1 MTDLD
6 NKIALLVDYIA
17 TARRMAMTITDDHL
31 ARVVGRAVLIGVDA
45 FLKLA
50 PALKNELIARKP

>member
-17 TARRMAMTITDDHL
+17 TARRMAMTITDDIWL
-31 ARVVGRAVLIGVDA
+31 ALSDGRC
-45 FLKLA
+45 
-50 PALKNELIARKP
+50 

>member
-6 NKIALLVDYIA
+6 NKVALLVDYIA

-50 PALKNELIARKP
+50 PALKNELVARKP